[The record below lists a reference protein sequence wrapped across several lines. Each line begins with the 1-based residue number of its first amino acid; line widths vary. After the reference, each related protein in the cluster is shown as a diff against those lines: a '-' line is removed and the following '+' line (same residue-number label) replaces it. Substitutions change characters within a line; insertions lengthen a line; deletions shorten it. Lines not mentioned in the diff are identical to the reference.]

1 MTLDISAAS
10 DHAHQSLAYFSAS
23 AILVPSAQ
31 RFTNPRGIAALVA
44 QTIQIRGADGGAN
57 VSYASCPRG
66 AVPVRLADGPRRS
79 QTGNLRGWI
88 RYEAGWART
97 GGALIEHRALGVRPA
112 RGRLARIDAFVRD
125 ARFVGVAV
133 LVRPTTERAHVVQA
147 YVAQKTVVVQ
157 PAGEQ
162 TVSPNAFLV
171 ERALVVAG
179 ADWKAHVV
187 AAGIPVVA
195 VVRVSA
201 GHWH

>member
-1 MTLDISAAS
+1 M
-10 DHAHQSLAYFSAS
+10 
-23 AILVPSAQ
+23 
-31 RFTNPRGIAALVA
+31 
-44 QTIQIRGADGGAN
+44 
-57 VSYASCPRG
+57 
-66 AVPVRLADGPRRS
+66 
-79 QTGNLRGWI
+79 
-88 RYEAGWART
+88 
-97 GGALIEHRALGVRPA
+97 IEHRALGVRPA
-112 RGRLARIDAFVRD
+112 RGRLARIDALVRD

-147 YVAQKTVVVQ
+147 YVAQKAVVVQ

-201 GHWH
+201 GDWH